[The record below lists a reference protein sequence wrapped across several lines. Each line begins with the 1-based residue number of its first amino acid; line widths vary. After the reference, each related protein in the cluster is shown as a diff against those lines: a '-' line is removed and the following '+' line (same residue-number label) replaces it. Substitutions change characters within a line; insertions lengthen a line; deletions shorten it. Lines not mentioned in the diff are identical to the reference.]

1 MADLQSTLLEAYMT
15 RKMALE
21 SALSNLGTEDQEL
34 VQEFFK
40 LFEDVHATLSGCIVD
55 CHKGITIQNQYGPAE
70 NGHDNKVESP
80 RRLIPELSSAE
91 FEKIPR
97 YVKDRVPYD
106 AMKPFIDQLEVI
118 INKKYLLLSKPRAQV
133 SRQDMEKVKEFR
145 SQEKDETRDDEH
157 CSRSCPS
164 LPPGTQCVDLC
175 GDGCPTGTGCCSHQV
190 QGCGPLDKAWTCQP
204 LSEVPGYGDQCPKHS
219 TDKNGDDLSYSSD
232 SYPDRWCSNKCKAGE
247 VCAEFVDGELG
258 CVRGEENA
266 CARTSCPFGTT
277 CRLQKAICLS
287 PPCYPI
293 ARCLP

>member
-55 CHKGITIQNQYGPAE
+55 CHKGITIQNQYGPELTSGVVKLVAEHGHLLKEVKEEREENAPAPLENGEAE

-145 SQEKDETRDDEH
+145 SQEKDETRGMKFFVPGDLKH
-157 CSRSCPS
+157 FSS
-164 LPPGTQCVDLC
+164 LAYDSKTKKMLAILTYVRKLKEIRGP
-175 GDGCPTGTGCCSHQV
+175 
-190 QGCGPLDKAWTCQP
+190 GPLVRYA
-204 LSEVPGYGDQCPKHS
+204 VPRP
-219 TDKNGDDLSYSSD
+219 N
-232 SYPDRWCSNKCKAGE
+232 
-247 VCAEFVDGELG
+247 
-258 CVRGEENA
+258 
-266 CARTSCPFGTT
+266 
-277 CRLQKAICLS
+277 
-287 PPCYPI
+287 
-293 ARCLP
+293 